1 LNRLKKSGI
10 EAFAA
15 ALILGILIWIVFWFV
30 SYIFSFT
37 PVVEVTQVMTVYL
50 QTEVVLFGFVTI
62 AFVYISKRQDFEG
75 GPSSTVALI
84 ALFSHFFS
92 ILFGFLWIFGAF
104 SSYSFVTFL
113 PFSYTLIGIL
123 STIVFL
129 EYSLFPT
136 KTVKN

>member
-37 PVVEVTQVMTVYL
+37 PVVEVIQVMTVYL

-62 AFVYISKRQDFEG
+62 AFVYISKRHDFEG
-75 GPSSTVALI
+75 GPSSTVALM
-84 ALFSHFFS
+84 ALFSYFFS

-129 EYSLFPT
+129 EYSLFPP
-136 KTVKN
+136 KP